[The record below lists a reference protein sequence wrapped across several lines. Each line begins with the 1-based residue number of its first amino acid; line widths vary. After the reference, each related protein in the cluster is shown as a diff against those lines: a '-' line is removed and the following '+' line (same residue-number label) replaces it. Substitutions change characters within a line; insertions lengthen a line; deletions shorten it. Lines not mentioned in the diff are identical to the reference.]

1 MIKHWGLIAVSAI
14 ALAACD
20 VVRVP
25 GDGRQAPDPK
35 PVIPDG
41 APGPAPPTIPVT
53 DPWGEGED
61 ATNVPISDTTP
72 IEHEDSTDTSGE
84 DTLDEDPVTD
94 TEEDDQTLVE
104 DSEPVEP
111 TVPDEA
117 DSDLTPDVDE
127 TPPIETVDVVTDDPD
142 EATDSVDVVDVTPEP
157 DPEPLP
163 VKFEYYAPGDL
174 LPGSG
179 FGRTDYT
186 IYAPDMVFP
195 IKSAPTY
202 LNSQVYRPG
211 GGVGGDQ
218 CDISNYSMPWRD
230 NFCETRT
237 SNRTTPLCSINKVHQ
252 GQDLRTGTATECL
265 QMRAQTPRERGLHE
279 AVATEDGIIQ
289 YIGSYS
295 LQLRG
300 ADTGFVYHYVHLNMR
315 RLQVTEM
322 QTVKAGD
329 VIGVVSND
337 FGGTPTTYHL
347 HFEIKAPVEGQG
359 IVHVPP
365 YMSLVS
371 AYERREGGI
380 GKVVE
385 DDTVAVASAPV
396 IVDQSWL
403 ID

>member
-20 VVRVP
+20 VVRFP
-25 GDGRQAPDPK
+25 GDGREAPTPD

-41 APGPAPPTIPVT
+41 APGPAPPTVPVT
-53 DPWGEGED
+53 DPWGEGDE
-61 ATNVPISDTTP
+61 PIETPVSDTDPVEDTVEEADP
-72 IEHEDSTDTSGE
+72 DLADDASDPGADTETDDTTSDADIAPEDSGAEDVVDVGVEDPDTETDTVADL
-84 DTLDEDPVTD
+84 DTQPEP
-94 TEEDDQTLVE
+94 
-104 DSEPVEP
+104 EPVEP
-111 TVPDEA
+111 E
-117 DSDLTPDVDE
+117 
-127 TPPIETVDVVTDDPD
+127 
-142 EATDSVDVVDVTPEP
+142 PE
-157 DPEPLP
+157 PEPLP

-179 FGRTDYT
+179 FGRTDDT
-186 IYAPDMVFP
+186 IYAPEMVFP

-218 CDISNYSMPWRD
+218 CDVSNYSMPWRD

-237 SNRTTPLCSINKVHQ
+237 SNRTTPRCSLNKVHQ

-265 QMRAQTPRERGLHE
+265 QMRAQSPRERGLHE

-295 LQLRG
+295 LQLKG
-300 ADTGFVYHYVHLNMR
+300 TETGFIYSYVHLNMR
-315 RLQVTEM
+315 RLQVSAM
-322 QTVKAGD
+322 QEVKAGD

-347 HFEIKAPVEGQG
+347 HFEIKAPVEGEG

-380 GKVVE
+380 GRVVE
-385 DDTVAVASAPV
+385 DETVEVASAPV
-396 IVDQSWL
+396 IVDPSWL
-403 ID
+403 VD

>member
-1 MIKHWGLIAVSAI
+1 MMTKRWALIAVSTL

-20 VVRVP
+20 AVRIP
-25 GDGRQAPDPK
+25 GDGREAPAP
-35 PVIPDG
+35 IPEG
-41 APGPAPPTIPVT
+41 APGPPPPIVPVNNPQ
-53 DPWGEGED
+53 DD
-61 ATNVPISDTTP
+61 VDDP
-72 IEHEDSTDTSGE
+72 IEIPAVDNSDPEPAPDEPVETEDPVEPPAEEPTEDPVDDPETPTDQPVDE
-84 DTLDEDPVTD
+84 PDEDPVS
-94 TEEDDQTLVE
+94 EED
-104 DSEPVEP
+104 
-111 TVPDEA
+111 
-117 DSDLTPDVDE
+117 
-127 TPPIETVDVVTDDPD
+127 PP
-142 EATDSVDVVDVTPEP
+142 S
-157 DPEPLP
+157 DPEPEPEEEPAVSPPPPPPPAQP
-163 VKFEYYAPGDL
+163 VKFEYFAPGDL

-179 FGRTDYT
+179 FGRVDDT

-195 IKSAPTY
+195 IKSAPTF

-218 CDISNYSMPWRD
+218 CDVSNYSYPWRD

-237 SNRTTPLCSINKVHQ
+237 SNRTTPLCSLNKVHQ
-252 GQDLRTGTATECL
+252 GQDLRTGTASECL

-279 AVATEDGIIQ
+279 AVAVEDGIIQ

-295 LQLRG
+295 LRLKG
-300 ADTGFVYHYVHLNMR
+300 TETGFIYSYVHLNMR
-315 RLQVTEM
+315 RLQVSELD
-322 QTVKAGD
+322 TVKAGD

-347 HFEIKAPVEGQG
+347 HFEIKAPVEGEG

-371 AYERREGGI
+371 AYERREGGV

-385 DDTVAVASAPV
+385 DETVAVASA
-396 IVDQSWL
+396 IDLVDPSWL

>member
-20 VVRVP
+20 VVRFP
-25 GDGRQAPDPK
+25 GDGKEPPK
-35 PVIPDG
+35 PEQVIPDG
-41 APGPAPPTIPVT
+41 APGPAPPTEPVP
-53 DPWGEGED
+53 DPWGEGE
-61 ATNVPISDTTP
+61 APTET
-72 IEHEDSTDTSGE
+72 
-84 DTLDEDPVTD
+84 PVTD
-94 TEEDDQTLVE
+94 TETSDETTDVDDGVAPEDAADAGDTTTPE
-104 DSEPVEP
+104 GETPDSDVVAEEPEP
-111 TVPDEA
+111 TDPPEETEPPTEETEV
-117 DSDLTPDVDE
+117 TPD
-127 TPPIETVDVVTDDPD
+127 
-142 EATDSVDVVDVTPEP
+142 PEP
-157 DPEPLP
+157 EPEPEPLP
-163 VKFEYYAPGDL
+163 VKFEYFAPGDL

-179 FGRTDYT
+179 FGRADDT
-186 IYAPDMVFP
+186 IYAPNMVFP

-218 CDISNYSMPWRD
+218 CDVSNYSMPWRD

-237 SNRTTPLCSINKVHQ
+237 SNRTTPLCSLNKVHQ

-265 QMRAQTPRERGLHE
+265 QMRAQSPRERGLHE

-295 LQLRG
+295 LQLKG
-300 ADTGFVYHYVHLNMR
+300 TETGFIYSYVHLNMR
-315 RLQVTEM
+315 RLQVSVM
-322 QTVKAGD
+322 DTVKAGD

-347 HFEIKAPVEGQG
+347 HFEIKAPVEGEG

-365 YMSLVS
+365 YTSLVS

-380 GKVVE
+380 GRVVE
-385 DDTVAVASAPV
+385 DETVEVASAPV
-396 IVDQSWL
+396 IVDPSWL

>member
-1 MIKHWGLIAVSAI
+1 MSKQWALIVISSI

-20 VVRVP
+20 VIRVP
-25 GDGRQAPDPK
+25 GDGRGSPEPR
-35 PVIPDG
+35 PVIPEG
-41 APGPAPPTIPVT
+41 APGPPPPTVPVT
-53 DPWGEGED
+53 DPWGEDEE
-61 ATNVPISDTTP
+61 VSEIPVSDTSPT
-72 IEHEDSTDTSGE
+72 ENLDTTSDEQTTDQDSTDDALPDDPVEGE
-84 DTLDEDPVTD
+84 DETGSD
-94 TEEDDQTLVE
+94 TPGSDIAGP
-104 DSEPVEP
+104 EPELG
-111 TVPDEA
+111 DA
-117 DSDLTPDVDE
+117 DS
-127 TPPIETVDVVTDDPD
+127 
-142 EATDSVDVVDVTPEP
+142 EATDSLGEGSEEAVDNAVEEELAPNP
-157 DPEPLP
+157 DPAPQQ
-163 VKFEYYAPGDL
+163 VKFEYYGPGDL

-179 FGRTDYT
+179 FGRVDDT

-218 CDISNYSMPWRD
+218 CDVSNYSMPWRD

-237 SNRTTPLCSINKVHQ
+237 SNRTTPLCSLNKVHQ
-252 GQDLRTGTATECL
+252 GQDLRTGTAPECL
-265 QMRAQTPRERGLHE
+265 QMRAQSPRDRGLHD
-279 AVATEDGIIQ
+279 AVAVEDGIIQ

-295 LQLRG
+295 LKLKG
-300 ADTGFVYHYVHLNMR
+300 TETGFIYSYVHLNMR
-315 RLQVTEM
+315 RLQVSELD
-322 QTVKAGD
+322 TVKAGD

-380 GKVVE
+380 GKLVE
-385 DDTVAVASAPV
+385 DETVEVASAPV
-396 IVDQSWL
+396 ILDPSWL
-403 ID
+403 VD

>member
-1 MIKHWGLIAVSAI
+1 MMLRQWGLIAISVV

-20 VVRVP
+20 IVRVP
-25 GDGRQAPDPK
+25 GDGREPPEPK
-35 PVIPDG
+35 PIVPDG

-53 DPWGEGED
+53 DPWGEEED
-61 ATNVPISDTTP
+61 ASELPVSDSTP
-72 IEHEDSTDTSGE
+72 AEDGTDTSETETPDDQATPVGE
-84 DTLDEDPVTD
+84 DEDTPPTD
-94 TEEDDQTLVE
+94 TV
-104 DSEPVEP
+104 
-111 TVPDEA
+111 
-117 DSDLTPDVDE
+117 
-127 TPPIETVDVVTDDPD
+127 ETVIDDRD
-142 EATDSVDVVDVTPEP
+142 TTEVVDVSPEPEP
-157 DPEPLP
+157 DPLP
-163 VKFEYYAPGDL
+163 IKFEYYAPGDL

-179 FGRTDYT
+179 IGRADNT

-218 CDISNYSMPWRD
+218 CDVSNYSMPWRD

-265 QMRAQTPRERGLHE
+265 QMRAQTPRERGLHK

-322 QTVKAGD
+322 QSVKAGD

-371 AYERREGGI
+371 AYERREEGR
-380 GKVVE
+380 GKEVV
-385 DDTVAVASAPV
+385 DDETVAVASAPV
-396 IVDQSWL
+396 IVDPLWL

>member
-1 MIKHWGLIAVSAI
+1 MMIKHWGLIAVSAI

-20 VVRVP
+20 VVRFP
-25 GDGRQAPDPK
+25 GDGREAPTPD

-41 APGPAPPTIPVT
+41 APGPAPPTVPVT
-53 DPWGEGED
+53 DPWGEGDE
-61 ATNVPISDTTP
+61 PIETPVSDTDP
-72 IEHEDSTDTSGE
+72 V
-84 DTLDEDPVTD
+84 EDPVEEADPDLSDDVSDPEADTETDDTTSDADIAPEDPGAEDTVDVGVEDPDTETD
-94 TEEDDQTLVE
+94 TVADVDTQPEP
-104 DSEPVEP
+104 EPVEP
-111 TVPDEA
+111 E
-117 DSDLTPDVDE
+117 
-127 TPPIETVDVVTDDPD
+127 
-142 EATDSVDVVDVTPEP
+142 PE
-157 DPEPLP
+157 PEPLP

-179 FGRTDYT
+179 FGRTDDT
-186 IYAPDMVFP
+186 IYAPEMVFP

-237 SNRTTPLCSINKVHQ
+237 SNRTTPLCSLNKVHQ

-265 QMRAQTPRERGLHE
+265 QMRAQSPRERGLHE

-295 LQLRG
+295 LQLKG
-300 ADTGFVYHYVHLNMR
+300 TETGFIYSYVHLNMR
-315 RLQVTEM
+315 RLQVSAM
-322 QTVKAGD
+322 QEVKAGD

-347 HFEIKAPVEGQG
+347 HFEIKAPVEGEG

-380 GKVVE
+380 GRVVE
-385 DDTVAVASAPV
+385 DETVEVASAPV
-396 IVDQSWL
+396 IVDPSWL
-403 ID
+403 VD

>member
-20 VVRVP
+20 VVRFP
-25 GDGRQAPDPK
+25 GDGREAPTPD

-41 APGPAPPTIPVT
+41 APGPAPPTVPVT
-53 DPWGEGED
+53 DPWGEG
-61 ATNVPISDTTP
+61 
-72 IEHEDSTDTSGE
+72 
-84 DTLDEDPVTD
+84 DE
-94 TEEDDQTLVE
+94 
-104 DSEPVEP
+104 
-111 TVPDEA
+111 
-117 DSDLTPDVDE
+117 
-127 TPPIETVDVVTDDPD
+127 PIETPVSDTDPVEDTVEEADPDLADDASDPGADTETDDTTSDADIAP
-142 EATDSVDVVDVTPEP
+142 EDSGAEDVVDVGVEDPDTETDTVADLDTQPEPEPVEPEP
-157 DPEPLP
+157 DPEPFP
-163 VKFEYYAPGDL
+163 VNFEYYARGVL

-179 FGRTDYT
+179 FGRTDDT
-186 IYAPDMVFP
+186 IYAPEMVFP

-218 CDISNYSMPWRD
+218 CDVSNYSMPWRD

-237 SNRTTPLCSINKVHQ
+237 SNRTTPLCSLNKVHQ

-265 QMRAQTPRERGLHE
+265 QMRAQSPRERGLHE

-295 LQLRG
+295 LQLKG
-300 ADTGFVYHYVHLNMR
+300 TETGFIYSYVHLNMR
-315 RLQVTEM
+315 RLQVSAM
-322 QTVKAGD
+322 QEVKAGD

-347 HFEIKAPVEGQG
+347 HFEIKAPVEGEG

-380 GKVVE
+380 GRVVE
-385 DDTVAVASAPV
+385 DETVEVASAPV
-396 IVDQSWL
+396 IVDPSWL
-403 ID
+403 VD

>member
-1 MIKHWGLIAVSAI
+1 MTKKHWALIAVSAM
-14 ALAACD
+14 ALSACD

-25 GDGRQAPDPK
+25 GDGREPPK
-35 PVIPDG
+35 PIPDG
-41 APGPAPPTIPVT
+41 APGPPPPVDLVD
-53 DPWGEGED
+53 DPWGEGEE
-61 ATNVPISDTTP
+61 VPEVPVNNTDPEPETPEP
-72 IEHEDSTDTSGE
+72 IE
-84 DTLDEDPVTD
+84 DPI
-94 TEEDDQTLVE
+94 EEPRE
-104 DSEPVEP
+104 EP
-111 TVPDEA
+111 TDDPIDE
-117 DSDLTPDVDE
+117 TPVDE
-127 TPPIETVDVVTDDPD
+127 TPVEEPVTQD
-142 EATDSVDVVDVTPEP
+142 PEP
-157 DPEPLP
+157 EPAPEPEPLP

-179 FGRTDYT
+179 FGRVDDTV
-186 IYAPDMVFP
+186 YAPNMVFP

-218 CDISNYSMPWRD
+218 CDISNYSDPWRD

-237 SNRTTPLCSINKVHQ
+237 SNRTTPLCSLDKVHQ

-265 QMRAQTPRERGLHE
+265 QMRAQTPRERGLHD
-279 AVATEDGIIQ
+279 AVAVEDGIIQ

-295 LQLRG
+295 LRLKG
-300 ADTGFVYHYVHLNMR
+300 TETGFIYSYVHLNMR
-315 RLQVTEM
+315 RLQVEAM

-347 HFEIKAPVEGQG
+347 HFEIKAPVEGEG

-365 YMSLVS
+365 YTSLVS
-371 AYERREGGI
+371 AYERREGGVGRVI
-380 GKVVE
+380 E

-396 IVDQSWL
+396 MVDPSWL